1 MEGNLHSQSIGLAF
15 FLERNLLFF
24 CFTLYYGTIFFFGG
38 AYTWRGGL
46 IFRISR
52 YLCCLLHSRTSG
64 VQIRI
69 ANM

>member
-46 IFRISR
+46 FSEFHGIYAVYCTVELVVFK
-52 YLCCLLHSRTSG
+52 
-64 VQIRI
+64 
-69 ANM
+69 